1 MADVVLLGEKI
12 KRLKKSI
19 SEISNKEGEASDLCG
34 QRTSRKQ
41 LKRLQRR
48 RRVLIAWSQRT
59 KKVVPNQETK
69 PAEAVKET
77 KPAEAVKEAA
87 PEEGRPEKTS
97 PEETKSEPPAA

>member
-19 SEISNKEGEASDLCG
+19 SEISNKEAQASDLSG
-34 QRTSRKQ
+34 QRTARKQ

-59 KKVVPNQETK
+59 KKVGPNQETK
-69 PAEAVKET
+69 PAEAAQEEVK
-77 KPAEAVKEAA
+77 
-87 PEEGRPEKTS
+87 PEKT
-97 PEETKSEPPAA
+97 KSEDTNPEPPAA

>member
-19 SEISNKEGEASDLCG
+19 SETSKKEVEASDLTG
-34 QRTSRKQ
+34 QRSSRKQ

-59 KKVVPNQETK
+59 KKVELNQKTK

-77 KPAEAVKEAA
+77 A
-87 PEEGRPEKTS
+87 PEEGKPEKTNS
-97 PEETKSEPPAA
+97 EETNPEPPAA